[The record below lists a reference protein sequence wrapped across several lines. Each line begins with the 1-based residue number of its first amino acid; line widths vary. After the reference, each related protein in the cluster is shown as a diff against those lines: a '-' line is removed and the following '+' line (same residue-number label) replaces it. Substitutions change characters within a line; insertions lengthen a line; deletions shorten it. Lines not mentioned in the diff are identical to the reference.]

1 MEDQKR
7 CSVRLIVFAGLSASL
22 IGSSDAWLPLH
33 YPPFIGKGRSPY
45 NRRYRVACSLAAWHC
60 SGGGPCLPSH
70 RNRCGDDCPPRR
82 IGLSPSARGHR
93 APPAVADA
101 MVALAAGD
109 HAAYALAI
117 KAVLDSFEERADF
130 LEDARVADTVL
141 VLQLLAAERGS
152 AVGLPESELLPS

>member
-1 MEDQKR
+1 
-7 CSVRLIVFAGLSASL
+7 
-22 IGSSDAWLPLH
+22 
-33 YPPFIGKGRSPY
+33 
-45 NRRYRVACSLAAWHC
+45 
-60 SGGGPCLPSH
+60 
-70 RNRCGDDCPPRR
+70 
-82 IGLSPSARGHR
+82 
-93 APPAVADA
+93 